1 MTRGRVQV
9 ENGELAYEIRGEG
22 DPVILLHGGMLDSRT
37 WDAEM
42 AALESHHTA
51 IRYDARGHGESST
64 PTGRFRHY
72 DDLHALMTALE
83 LPRASLVGLSG
94 GGRIAIDFA
103 LTYPDLVEN
112 LVLVAAGISGIEF
125 KDPFVLE
132 QNRKLEEAGA
142 AGDLPAAI
150 ECILRMWV
158 DGPQRAPA
166 DVDQEIRRLCGKLY
180 THTIT
185 RHGLAGFTLMDELR
199 ALERAGELAP
209 RTLALVGA
217 LDASDIHDV
226 VALIER
232 EAHDVRSIVVPG
244 VAHMINLERPQDFAR
259 ILLGFLD
266 GEHASRG

>member
-9 ENGELAYEIRGEG
+9 HNGELAYEIRGEG
-22 DPVILLHGGMLDSRT
+22 APVILLHGGILDSRM

-42 AALESHHTA
+42 TALESRYTA

-64 PTGRFRHY
+64 PTERFRHY
-72 DDLHALMTALE
+72 EDLRTLMTALG

-94 GGRIAIDFA
+94 GGRIAVDFA

-112 LVLVAAGISGIEF
+112 LVLVASGLSSMTM

-158 DGPQRAPA
+158 DGPRRAPA
-166 DVDQEIRRLCGKLY
+166 DVDQDVRRLCQELY

-185 RHGLAGFTLMDELR
+185 RHGLTGFTLMDELR
-199 ALERAGELAP
+199 AIERAAELTP
-209 RTLALVGA
+209 RTLTLVGE

-226 VALIER
+226 AGLIDS
-232 EAHDVRSIVVPG
+232 EAHDARKLVVPG
-244 VAHMINLERPQDFAR
+244 VAHMINLERPAEFSR
-259 ILLGFLD
+259 ILLDFLD
-266 GEHASRG
+266 C